1 LADLAVRVALVVLVV
16 QADQQHLEA
25 QVVVAAAVEAAAVII
40 PSVVKQTA
48 PHLELVVEVVQVQ
61 LLVAA
66 GLEVYGQVLLLDY
79 LEVQVQ
85 QMLAVLAVVTAVV
98 AYGLMP
104 EMAVH

>member
-1 LADLAVRVALVVLVV
+1 VRVALVVLVV

-48 PHLELVVEVVQVQ
+48 NHLELVVEVVQVQ

-66 GLEVYGQVLLLDY
+66 GLPVIGQALSQELLVLPAVQMMA
-79 LEVQVQ
+79 VQV
-85 QMLAVLAVVTAVV
+85 VVITEAV
-98 AYGLMP
+98 AYGLTL
-104 EMAVH
+104 EQVAL